1 MAKLFTYKKD
11 LKGKMY
17 KIIKEKKFDMQKI
30 EIKEI
35 SSCER
40 RRTLRL
46 ILLQPFTCYKL
57 KSTKRLASSQLVKVM
72 ILLVECLVILHVYW
86 LLFFLIHDHAEICL
100 QRKIREKY
108 FGCREN

>member
-1 MAKLFTYKKD
+1 MVKLFTYKKD

-46 ILLQPFTCYKL
+46 ILL
-57 KSTKRLASSQLVKVM
+57 
-72 ILLVECLVILHVYW
+72 
-86 LLFFLIHDHAEICL
+86 
-100 QRKIREKY
+100 
-108 FGCREN
+108 